1 MEGENLWE
9 EALRLLD
16 KDKIRN
22 CNIINFID
30 QYPIERIEIMGQS
43 VLVRGIS
50 DEIWNYI
57 SSENVNEFEKLI
69 ENEQAAGTHFAAI
82 EDWML
87 PYLTLSRTVVWQLTS
102 IKLVFTHD
110 VSLLPANKHNV
121 SELKPEDAQYIYKHY
136 NYQKY
141 TSVEYIANRIKNGNA
156 LGIYEDSKLIAW
168 IATHD
173 DGAMGLLHV
182 LPEYRKKGY
191 GYELTVA
198 LIMGLYEQGKLPFVH
213 IEEENEKSMNLV
225 LKVGFVKDRRIHW
238 LKVK

>member
-1 MEGENLWE
+1 MKSLRE
-9 EALRLLD
+9 EALRLLE

-22 CNIINFID
+22 CNMINFIE
-30 QYPIERIEIMGQS
+30 QYPIERIEIMGKS
-43 VLVRGIS
+43 VLARGIS

-57 SSENVNEFEKLI
+57 SSENRDEFEKLI
-69 ENEQAAGTHFAAI
+69 EKNRATDTHFAVL

-87 PYLTLSRTVVWQLTS
+87 PYLTLSRTVVWQLTC

-110 VSLLPANKHNV
+110 VSSLPANKHNV
-121 SELKPEDAQYIYKHY
+121 IELKPEDAQYIYNHY
-136 NYQKY
+136 GYQKY
-141 TSVEYIANRIKNGNA
+141 TSVEYITNRIKSGNA
-156 LGIYEDSKLIAW
+156 LGIYEDSKLVAW

-182 LPEYRKKGY
+182 LPEYRRKGY

-198 LIMGLYEQGKLPFVH
+198 LIMYMYEQGKLPFIH
-213 IEEENEKSMNLV
+213 IEEDNVKSMNLA

-238 LKVK
+238 VKMA

>member
-1 MEGENLWE
+1 MEDENLWE
-9 EALRLLD
+9 EALRLLE

-22 CNIINFID
+22 CNIINFIE
-30 QYPIERIEIMGQS
+30 QYPIERIEIMGKS

-57 SSENVNEFEKLI
+57 SSENGDEFEKLI
-69 ENEQAAGTHFAAI
+69 EKDQDTDTHFAVI

-110 VSLLPANKHNV
+110 VLLPANKHNV
-121 SELKPEDAQYIYKHY
+121 TELKPEEAQYIYNHY
-136 NYQKY
+136 DYQKY
-141 TSVEYIANRIKNGNA
+141 TSVEYITNRIQNGNA
-156 LGIYEDSKLIAW
+156 LGIYEDSKLVAW

-198 LIMGLYEQGKLPFVH
+198 LTTRLYGQGKLPFIH
-213 IEEENEKSMNLV
+213 IEEDNEKSMNLA
-225 LKVGFVKDRRIHW
+225 LKVGFVKDKRVHW

>member
-1 MEGENLWE
+1 MWE
-9 EALRLLD
+9 EALRLLG

-22 CNIINFID
+22 CNIINFME
-30 QYPIERIEIMGQS
+30 QYPIERIEIMGKS
-43 VLVRGIS
+43 VLVKGIS

-57 SSENVNEFEKLI
+57 SSENRDEFEKLI
-69 ENEQAAGTHFAAI
+69 EKYQDTDVHFAVI

-87 PYLTLSRTVVWQLTS
+87 PYLTRSRRVVWKLTS

-110 VSLLPANKHNV
+110 VLLPANKYNV
-121 SELKPEDAQYIYKHY
+121 AELKPEEAEYIYNHY
-136 NYQKY
+136 GYQKY
-141 TSVEYIANRIKNGNA
+141 TSVEYIANRIQKGNA
-156 LGIYEDSKLIAW
+156 LGIYEDSKLVAW

-191 GYELTVA
+191 GYELIVA
-198 LIMGLYEQGKLPFVH
+198 LTTRLCEQGKLPFVH
-213 IEEENEKSMNLV
+213 IEEDNEKSMNLA

>member
-1 MEGENLWE
+1 MWE
-9 EALRLLD
+9 EAFRLLG

-22 CNIINFID
+22 CNIINFIE
-30 QYPIERIEIMGQS
+30 QYPIERIEIMGTS
-43 VLVRGIS
+43 VLVRGMS

-57 SSENVNEFEKLI
+57 SSENEDEFKKLI
-69 ENEQAAGTHFAAI
+69 EKQKDQDTDTHFAVI

-87 PYLTLSRTVVWQLTS
+87 PYLKRSRTLVWQLSS

-110 VSLLPANKHNV
+110 VALPVNKHNV
-121 SELKPEDAQYIYKHY
+121 TELKPEEAQYLYNHY
-136 NYQKY
+136 GYQKY
-141 TSVEYIANRIKNGNA
+141 TSVEYIANRIRKGNA
-156 LGIYEDSKLIAW
+156 LGIYEDSKLVAW

-182 LPEYRKKGY
+182 LPEYREKGY

-198 LIMGLYEQGKLPFVH
+198 LTTRLCEQGMLPFIH
-213 IEEENEKSMNLV
+213 IEEDNKKSMNLA
-225 LKVGFVKDRRIHW
+225 LKVGFVKYRRIHW